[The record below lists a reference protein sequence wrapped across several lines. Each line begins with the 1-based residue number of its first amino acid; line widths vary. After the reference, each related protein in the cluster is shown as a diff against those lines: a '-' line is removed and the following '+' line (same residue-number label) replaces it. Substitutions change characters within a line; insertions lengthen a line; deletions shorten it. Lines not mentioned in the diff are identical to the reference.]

1 MTDSTEK
8 TAATERPPLDP
19 EILQQVKDDLR
30 GINSKDE
37 RLSDWES
44 DFIKEHKARFKK
56 WGDQTYLSD
65 KQIDIIHKIAERMAI
80 EGEDL
85 GD

>member
-1 MTDSTEK
+1 
-8 TAATERPPLDP
+8 
-19 EILQQVKDDLR
+19 V
-30 GINSKDE
+30 
-37 RLSDWES
+37 
-44 DFIKEHKARFKK
+44 RFKK